1 MCKNCFLFVFF
12 LCLHRFRPTSTCN
25 RDTCYGSEIVGIS
38 IRTDLITATRD
49 DFIVPHQMHLLVIHD
64 QSKTIAIFSSLYL
77 LCHVYKPRG
86 RTTCT
91 ETNLTQEVKLDLG
104 KTSRL
109 GFHGR
114 SHFLFIGNAEAIQ
127 FFYSDLNKL
136 YQK

>member
-64 QSKTIAIFSSLYL
+64 QSKKPLQYLVVSIFFVMYTN
-77 LCHVYKPRG
+77 HVVELHALKR
-86 RTTCT
+86 
-91 ETNLTQEVKLDLG
+91 
-104 KTSRL
+104 
-109 GFHGR
+109 
-114 SHFLFIGNAEAIQ
+114 I
-127 FFYSDLNKL
+127 
-136 YQK
+136 